1 MNHVFADN
9 YTSLQEQPSSP
20 GGKLLLPASIS
31 LQSLLLLPLVGE
43 II

>member
-1 MNHVFADN
+1 MKIVFADN
-9 YTSLQEQPSSP
+9 YTSLQEQPSTS
-20 GGKLLLPASIS
+20 GGELLLSASFN